1 MNLFIDLG
9 ILLIILISTFIGYKK
24 GLIKVAFGLL
34 SFVIALIIALLLY
47 KPISNFITNYT
58 PIPEKIETQIES
70 RISSA
75 DEKETQNFVS
85 NYYRNIKNA
94 STSLIAHNITT
105 SIINI
110 SSALIVFILSRIL
123 LFFLKFST
131 DLIAK
136 LPLIKQFNHIGG
148 FLYGLLAGFLVIY
161 LLFTLITIIAP
172 IVNLNNMITLIN
184 SSIIGNIMYN
194 NNIIFM
200 FLN

>member
-1 MNLFIDLG
+1 MNLFVDLG
-9 ILLIILISTFIGYKK
+9 ILFIILISTFIGYKK

-34 SFVIALIIALLLY
+34 SFIIAIVISLLLY

-85 NYYRNIKNA
+85 NYYNNIKNA
-94 STSLIAHNITT
+94 STSLIAHNITI

-110 SSALIVFILSRIL
+110 SSALIVFIVSRII

-148 FLYGLLAGFLVIY
+148 FLYGLLAGFIVIY
-161 LLFTLITIIAP
+161 LLFTIITVIAP
-172 IVNLNNMITLIN
+172 VVNLNNVITFIN

-200 FLN
+200 LLS

>member
-1 MNLFIDLG
+1 MSLLIDLG
-9 ILLIILISTFIGYKK
+9 ILMVILISTFVGYKK
-24 GLIKVAFGLL
+24 GFIKVAFGLL
-34 SFVIALIIALLLY
+34 SFAIALIIALLLY
-47 KPISNFITNYT
+47 KPIANFITNYT

-70 RISSA
+70 RISSS

-123 LFFLKFST
+123 LFFLRFST

-148 FLYGLLAGFLVIY
+148 FLYGLFAGFLVIY
-161 LLFTLITIIAP
+161 LLFTIITVIAP
-172 IVNLNNMITLIN
+172 MINVNKVITLIN

-200 FLN
+200 FLS

>member
-58 PIPEKIETQIES
+58 PIPEKIETQIEN

-75 DEKETQNFVS
+75 DDKETQNFVS

>member
-1 MNLFIDLG
+1 MSLLIDLG
-9 ILLIILISTFIGYKK
+9 ILMVILISTFVGYKK
-24 GLIKVAFGLL
+24 GFIKVAFGLL

-58 PIPEKIETQIES
+58 PIPEKIEAQIES

-85 NYYRNIKNA
+85 NYYRSIKNA

-110 SSALIVFILSRIL
+110 SSALIVFIVSRIL
-123 LFFLKFST
+123 LFFLRFST

-136 LPLIKQFNHIGG
+136 LPLIKQFNYIGG

-161 LLFTLITIIAP
+161 LLFTIITVIAP
-172 IVNLNNMITLIN
+172 MINVNKVITLIN

-200 FLN
+200 FLS

>member
-9 ILLIILISTFIGYKK
+9 ILLIILISTFVGYKK

-75 DEKETQNFVS
+75 DERETQNFVS

-94 STSLIAHNITT
+94 STSLIAHNIAT

-148 FLYGLLAGFLVIY
+148 FLYGLVAGFLIIY
-161 LLFTLITIIAP
+161 LLFTIITVIAP
-172 IVNLNNMITLIN
+172 MINVNKVITLIN

>member
-9 ILLIILISTFIGYKK
+9 ILLIILISTFVGYKK

-148 FLYGLLAGFLVIY
+148 FLYGLLAGFIVIY
-161 LLFTLITIIAP
+161 LLFTIITVIAP
-172 IVNLNNMITLIN
+172 MINVNKVITLIN